1 MLDPFKHLGAAY
13 ESIGENAYALKFV
26 YDAAIQIIK
35 DHSNQIDKAEISE
48 LYKYFLQRA
57 KAITHAAVMQITNTR
72 NMSADETRLV
82 TRAKS
87 YDEDLISIAEQEYGD
102 QSSEYAAAHMDKVI
116 TLVAICHEDSQE
128 IIDSLEIAIEAEK
141 SALEKVQKKGPSSL
155 LLRIQIYKGTIF
167 W

>member
-1 MLDPFKHLGAAY
+1 
-13 ESIGENAYALKFV
+13 
-26 YDAAIQIIK
+26 
-35 DHSNQIDKAEISE
+35 
-48 LYKYFLQRA
+48 
-57 KAITHAAVMQITNTR
+57 MQITNTR

-102 QSSEYAAAHMDKVI
+102 QSSEYATAHMRKVR